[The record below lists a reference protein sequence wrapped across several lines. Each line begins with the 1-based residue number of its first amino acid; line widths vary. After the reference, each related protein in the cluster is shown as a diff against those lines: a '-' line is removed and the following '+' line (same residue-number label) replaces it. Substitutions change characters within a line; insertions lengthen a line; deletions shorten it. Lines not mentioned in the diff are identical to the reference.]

1 MAVHGYKVVL
11 TVIADGRTVTRWRGT
26 GVSSRQT
33 IRAWMARSVGGGL
46 EGLINPH
53 QFWHHRRRD
62 DASFS
67 ATGNTKALG
76 SPAVLV
82 ITEMTIPSF
91 GRTARTDE

>member
-11 TVIADGRTVTRWRGT
+11 TVIADSRTVTRWRGT

-53 QFWHHRRRD
+53 QFLASPSEGRCKLLSDWEHQGFGIARRVGHYGD
-62 DASFS
+62 DDPF
-67 ATGNTKALG
+67 
-76 SPAVLV
+76 V
-82 ITEMTIPSF
+82 
-91 GRTARTDE
+91 R